1 MSEPAIAEGSVPPD
15 DTPDDW
21 PMWDVPVPPGGW
33 GIPWPQCVELAR
45 ALPST
50 QWTLV
55 GGLMVQ
61 LHSAAAG
68 LAVSRPTADVDIVL
82 HIETGAATTMSVAA
96 VLRSL
101 GYELEPS
108 IDASAPAHRFVRGD
122 QQIDVMVADHLAPK
136 MLPTLGGR
144 RPFQVPGGTQ
154 ALRRTVN
161 CRMTADDDGPVL
173 ISIPNALGALVL
185 KGAAY
190 REDSRDKDRHLDD
203 AVVLC
208 ATIRNPLITAR
219 QMKGSDKSRVLTL
232 HEELS
237 DPGHRSWLLLESADR
252 IPAMDALRI
261 LAANHSLP
269 PANRLKRS

>member
-1 MSEPAIAEGSVPPD
+1 MSEHELAAVADEPA
-15 DTPDDW
+15 DTRET
-21 PMWDVPVPPGGW
+21 WDVPVPPGGW
-33 GIPWPQCVELAR
+33 GTPWPQCVELAR

-61 LHSAAAG
+61 LHAAAAG

-82 HIETGAATTMSVAA
+82 HIETGAATTRSVLA
-96 VLRSL
+96 VLNRL
-101 GYELEPS
+101 GYVLQKS
-108 IDASAPAHRFVRGD
+108 IDQDAPAHRFVRGK
-122 QQIDVMVADHLAPK
+122 QQIDVMVADHLTPAK
-136 MLPTLGGR
+136 VPTIGGR
-144 RPFQVPGGTQ
+144 KPFQMAGGTQ
-154 ALRRTVN
+154 ALQRTVN

-190 REDSRDKDRHLDD
+190 REDSRDKGRHLDD

-208 ATIRNPLITAR
+208 ATIRTPLVTAA
-219 QMKGSDKSRVLTL
+219 QMKGSDKSRVLSL
-232 HEELS
+232 HKVLS
-237 DPGHRSWLLLESADR
+237 DPAHRSWQLLEPADR

-269 PANRLKRS
+269 PVNRLKKG